1 MNTHRRN
8 LVLAALISSWLAT
21 RAIPAV
27 AQSSAPSGPGSGTR
41 LDDLSAIRAIAIDA
55 LQLAQSGDLRR
66 ARERSEALE
75 SLWRDA
81 KPQSLS
87 PQRRQAIDAA
97 IDRVERELRFWRA
110 RRTDSAAALQTL
122 VDVIDGKV

>member
-8 LVLAALISSWLAT
+8 LVLAALIASWFAT

-27 AQSSAPSGPGSGTR
+27 GQAAAPSGPVSGTR
-41 LDDLSAIRAIAIDA
+41 PDDLSAIRAIAIDA
-55 LQLAQSGDLRR
+55 LQLARSGDLRR
-66 ARERSEALE
+66 ARERSEAIE
-75 SLWRDA
+75 ALWRDA
-81 KPQSLS
+81 KLPSLP